1 MPARACRVIGRT
13 DTLGNGWA
21 LVDLG
26 DFKSLSRARPSEV
39 GSIPTHSRHP
49 LRARA
54 LRGTRPHGP
63 CQPSERLV
71 SLSST
76 IVAGLTFIAWLGA
89 AAPSRGAVA
98 EADTTRPAGADSAA
112 IAAPDT
118 SRTPPSDSLRTITVK
133 DSLGI
138 PGTLRGQTVEPD
150 PAAIKGTLQRM
161 GSNEIAGRTQWERQ
175 KNPKVAMLCSALLPG
190 LGQTYNG
197 RRLKVGLMVGFASF
211 YSFNGWL
218 NWKRYEAAIVKRDA
232 ADPGSGDFRV
242 QNELADFYKE
252 EARTHLWW
260 FGATWVLGILD
271 SWIDAHLYDVRGYTP
286 PAPPESAIP
295 HAVDERT
302 SYLTL
307 GFDLEFSK

>member
-1 MPARACRVIGRT
+1 M
-13 DTLGNGWA
+13 
-21 LVDLG
+21 
-26 DFKSLSRARPSEV
+26 
-39 GSIPTHSRHP
+39 
-49 LRARA
+49 
-54 LRGTRPHGP
+54 
-63 CQPSERLV
+63 
-71 SLSST
+71 SLSSS
-76 IVAGLTFIAWLGA
+76 IVAGLTLIAWLGVA
-89 AAPSRGAVA
+89 TSSRAGVA
-98 EADTTRPAGADSAA
+98 EADTTRPASADSAA
-112 IAAPDT
+112 IVAPDT
-118 SRTPPSDSLRTITVK
+118 SQTPPSDSLRTITVK
-133 DSLGI
+133 DSLGM

-161 GSNEIAGRTQWERQ
+161 GSNEIAGRTPWERQ

-218 NWKRYEAAIVKRDA
+218 NWKRYEAAIVARDA

-242 QNELADFYKE
+242 QNQLADFYKE

-286 PAPPESAIP
+286 PPPPED
-295 HAVDERT
+295 AVPRAVNERI